1 MFGGHG
7 PFGPPL
13 ATPMDIYALVCD
25 EYIGEKAAEIAKLRI
40 FSKPRTFGCE
50 KLKWWVDFQNPHS
63 LRCFRRIPSTGF
75 GEEELH
81 DITWFV

>member
-50 KLKWWVDFQNPHS
+50 KLKW
-63 LRCFRRIPSTGF
+63 
-75 GEEELH
+75 
-81 DITWFV
+81 